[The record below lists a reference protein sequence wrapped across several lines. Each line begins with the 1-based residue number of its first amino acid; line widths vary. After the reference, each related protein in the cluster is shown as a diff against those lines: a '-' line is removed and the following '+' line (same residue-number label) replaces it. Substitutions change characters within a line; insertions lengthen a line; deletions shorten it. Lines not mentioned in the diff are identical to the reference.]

1 MNEITYDELE
11 EMVSYRR
18 NVTGVS
24 HTLFISPKGKTRHA
38 PRIKIATDCRTIDPR
53 RKVATIAIADGSVVA
68 GKIDPRLL
76 AQVRAFIAINR
87 DVLEAYWNYKIDT
100 DQLRKRLKRVP

>member
-1 MNEITYDELE
+1 MLYDDLE
-11 EMVSYRR
+11 EIISYRR

-24 HTLFISPKGKTRHA
+24 HALFISPKGNARHA
-38 PRIKIATDCRTIDPR
+38 PQI
-53 RKVATIAIADGSVVA
+53 KVAITPPDSV
-68 GKIDPRLL
+68 DPRLL

>member
-1 MNEITYDELE
+1 MLYDDLE
-11 EMVSYRR
+11 EIISYRR

-24 HTLFISPKGKTRHA
+24 HALFISPKGNARHA
-38 PRIKIATDCRTIDPR
+38 PQIKVAITPPDSVDPR
-53 RKVATIAIADGSVVA
+53 SKVATIAIADGSVVA